1 MKRYWD
7 NIMFKRFI
15 TLLVIFIILYI
26 MIGCFF
32 RSHFLIG
39 TSVNGIDISCMNIKK
54 AANHIKTTVEDYKL
68 LIEGRGKSSEIDLS
82 DLNFKYVD
90 NNELDNIVKKQ
101 NSFFWIASLF
111 KNNKYVIKDIY
122 SYDEGLLKN
131 KIDNLEF
138 FNEDDIIYPENASL
152 IFINTEFVI
161 VDEVYGNYLNKEKV
175 YTEVVKSIYTYQE
188 ILDLDKA
195 NCYINPKYYS
205 YSTEI
210 KEAKNIIDK
219 YMSSKITYVFEDE
232 NEVVDYSLI
241 NKWIKIDDE
250 LNVSLDNQEI
260 INYITS
266 LAKKYDTVGIERK
279 FKTSIGKILNVSG
292 GYYGWKINK
301 KKEAQMLKE
310 DIENG
315 SILEKEPE
323 YLQKGVSRGE
333 NDFGDSYLEINITR
347 QYIWYYKHGKLIA
360 QGDIVSGNV
369 SRGNGTPLGIYEI
382 TYKQEGSTL
391 RGANYEAKVEYW
403 MPFNGNIGL
412 HDASWR
418 YSFGGD
424 IYLNDGTHGC
434 INAPKYLAKKIFSEI
449 ESGTPVICYS
459 EK

>member
-101 NSFFWIASLF
+101 NSFFWIASIF
-111 KNNKYVIKDIY
+111 KKKNYVIKDIY

-161 VDEVYGNYLNKEKV
+161 VDEVYGNYLDKEKV
-175 YTEVVKSIYTYQE
+175 YTEVVNSIYTDQE

>member
-1 MKRYWD
+1 
-7 NIMFKRFI
+7 
-15 TLLVIFIILYI
+15 
-26 MIGCFF
+26 
-32 RSHFLIG
+32 
-39 TSVNGIDISCMNIKK
+39 
-54 AANHIKTTVEDYKL
+54 
-68 LIEGRGKSSEIDLS
+68 
-82 DLNFKYVD
+82 
-90 NNELDNIVKKQ
+90 
-101 NSFFWIASLF
+101 
-111 KNNKYVIKDIY
+111 
-122 SYDEGLLKN
+122 
-131 KIDNLEF
+131 
-138 FNEDDIIYPENASL
+138 
-152 IFINTEFVI
+152 
-161 VDEVYGNYLNKEKV
+161 
-175 YTEVVKSIYTYQE
+175 
-188 ILDLDKA
+188 
-195 NCYINPKYYS
+195 
-205 YSTEI
+205 
-210 KEAKNIIDK
+210 
-219 YMSSKITYVFEDE
+219 MSSKITYVFEDE

>member
-101 NSFFWIASLF
+101 NSFFWIASIF
-111 KNNKYVIKDIY
+111 KKKNYVIKDIY

-175 YTEVVKSIYTYQE
+175 YTEVVNSIYTDQE

-434 INAPKYLAKKIFSEI
+434 INAPKYLAKKIFAEI
-449 ESGTPVICYS
+449 EAGTPVICYD

>member
-101 NSFFWIASLF
+101 NSFFWIASIF
-111 KNNKYVIKDIY
+111 KKKNYVIKDIY

>member
-101 NSFFWIASLF
+101 NSFFWIASIF
-111 KNNKYVIKDIY
+111 KKKNYVIKDIY

-175 YTEVVKSIYTYQE
+175 YTEVVKSIYTYQD

-195 NCYINPKYYS
+195 NCYVNPKYYS

>member
-39 TSVNGIDISCMNIKK
+39 TSVNGIDISCMNIGK

-101 NSFFWIASLF
+101 NSFFWIASIF
-111 KNNKYVIKDIY
+111 KKKNYVIKDIY

-175 YTEVVKSIYTYQE
+175 YTEVVNSIYTDQE

>member
-101 NSFFWIASLF
+101 NSFFWIASIF
-111 KNNKYVIKDIY
+111 KKKNYVIKDIY

-175 YTEVVKSIYTYQE
+175 YTEVVNSIYTDQE

>member
-39 TSVNGIDISCMNIKK
+39 TSVNGIDISCMNIGK

-175 YTEVVKSIYTYQE
+175 YTEVVKSIYTYQD

>member
-39 TSVNGIDISCMNIKK
+39 TSVNGIDISCMNIGK